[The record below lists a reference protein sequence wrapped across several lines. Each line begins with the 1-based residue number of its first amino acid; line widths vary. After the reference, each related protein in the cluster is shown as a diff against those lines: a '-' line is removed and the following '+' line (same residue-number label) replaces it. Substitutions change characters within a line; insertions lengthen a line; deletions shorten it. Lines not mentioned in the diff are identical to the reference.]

1 MVEWESPQQR
11 LPCLSL
17 PRCPAPSVNDSD
29 LLVYLCHIGGAVRA
43 VPPRVRGGA
52 VAPLLAAASDA
63 FPHQLEGDLRAEN
76 LILGLVVARF
86 NELVTKPLVEG
97 ALSAVVRHGGQ
108 LEDVTVVH
116 VPGSFELPVVAK
128 RMASSGNYDAIVC
141 IGAVVRGSTTHY
153 EAVANS
159 AASGVMSA
167 GLDTGVPIIF
177 GVLTTETMEQA
188 LDRAGGKLGNK
199 GYEAMVTAIE
209 MAQLMHQLDEHENDD
224 EEEEGA
230 DEDEEAGWT
239 TTNGGDDDD
248 RVGAVGR

>member
-1 MVEWESPQQR
+1 MR
-11 LPCLSL
+11 LPLAQ
-17 PRCPAPSVNDSD
+17 PPSVRAAD
-29 LLVYLCHIGGAVRA
+29 LLVCLAVIGAVRA
-43 VPPRVRGGA
+43 VPARVRSGA
-52 VAPLLAAASDA
+52 VGPVAAAA
-63 FPHQLEGDLRAEN
+63 APAEFPHQLEGALRADD
-76 LILGLVVARF
+76 LVLGLVVARF

-97 ALSAVVRHGGQ
+97 ALSAVVRHGGR
-108 LEDVTVVH
+108 LDDVTVVH

-177 GVLTTETMEQA
+177 GVLTCETMEQA

-209 MAQLMHQLDEHENDD
+209 MAQLMHQLDAHED
-224 EEEEGA
+224 EEEEEEGT
-230 DEDEEAGWT
+230 EEEEEAGWT